1 MTLLIRDAGPADA
14 DAIAAL
20 HLDVWRRT
28 YRDLAP
34 AAALQAL
41 DLAVRQRTWRGLLA
55 APKPDSVTLVA
66 EKDGILAG
74 FAHGGAPG
82 DPAYGDMGA
91 MLGEVK
97 YLYVATAFARR
108 GIGRRLLG
116 ALAGRLVGHGFR
128 GIGLGVVVGNDPAL
142 AFYRALGGH
151 VIGRYVDPGPLW
163 RSENLL
169 CAWDDASVLAR
180 QA

>member
-1 MTLLIRDAGPADA
+1 MSLLIRDAGTADA

-34 AAALQAL
+34 AEAFRAL
-41 DLAVRQRTWRGLLA
+41 DLAARQRTWRGLLA
-55 APKPDSVTLVA
+55 SPKPDSVTLVA
-66 EKDGILAG
+66 ETEGVIAG

-82 DPAYGDMGA
+82 DPVYGDM
-91 MLGEVK
+91 GEVK

-108 GIGRRLLG
+108 GVGRRLLG
-116 ALAGRLVGHGFR
+116 ALASRLVEHGYR
-128 GIGLGVVVGNDPAL
+128 GIGLGVVVGNEPAL
-142 AFYRALGGH
+142 AFYRALGGR
-151 VIGRYVDPGPLW
+151 VIGRYADPGPLW
-163 RSENLL
+163 RSENQL
-169 CAWDDASVLAR
+169 CAWDDASTLAR